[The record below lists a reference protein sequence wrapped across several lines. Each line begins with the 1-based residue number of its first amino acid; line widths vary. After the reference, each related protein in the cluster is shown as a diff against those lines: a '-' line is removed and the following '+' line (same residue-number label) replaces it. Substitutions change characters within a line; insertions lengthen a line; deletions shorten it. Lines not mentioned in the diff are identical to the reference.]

1 MRARITRVALATS
14 MMAFLLFLL
23 PLGVAVHLLNIA
35 EARSSL
41 ETVALQT
48 AVRVDPAFSV
58 GDQPEIP
65 TRSGFRI
72 ALYDVNGTRVA
83 GVGPRRPDAAVRSAL
98 AGQPVSATSGGDLA
112 ASLPLSRAE
121 TITGVIRVSEPMSS
135 VWTRTVVD
143 WAGLILLAAI
153 ATSGGILVARRLAAR
168 LSRPIADLLD
178 GAARL
183 GSGDFRIQLRLSGVP
198 EMDAA
203 STALNVTA
211 ERLGDLLLR
220 ERRMSANISHQLRTP
235 LTGLRAVLENAI
247 EIPGSDL
254 EAAARRAIADADR
267 LESTID
273 AIIAL
278 ERERPQAELVQP
290 RDALD
295 DVEKHWKGTFGQKGR
310 LLRTVGEGNTPY
322 VAVSGQALQQ
332 ILDILIDNAM
342 HHGVGVVTVTARG
355 THGMLAFDVEDEGAG
370 MPDGFDPFVRG
381 ASGKGGSG
389 LGLDIAKSLADDQSG
404 RLLLSQRLPRTRFTL
419 LLPTASGD
427 DTIVTL

>member
-1 MRARITRVALATS
+1 
-14 MMAFLLFLL
+14 
-23 PLGVAVHLLNIA
+23 
-35 EARSSL
+35 
-41 ETVALQT
+41 
-48 AVRVDPAFSV
+48 
-58 GDQPEIP
+58 
-65 TRSGFRI
+65 
-72 ALYDVNGTRVA
+72 
-83 GVGPRRPDAAVRSAL
+83 
-98 AGQPVSATSGGDLA
+98 
-112 ASLPLSRAE
+112 
-121 TITGVIRVSEPMSS
+121 
-135 VWTRTVVD
+135 
-143 WAGLILLAAI
+143 
-153 ATSGGILVARRLAAR
+153 
-168 LSRPIADLLD
+168 
-178 GAARL
+178 
-183 GSGDFRIQLRLSGVP
+183 
-198 EMDAA
+198 MDAA